1 MNKIVKNTL
10 ILTLIT
16 VIAGFLLGAVY
27 EVTKTPIAQSQ
38 ETAKKEA
45 WQAVF
50 SDVKLDDFKAED
62 VDQKAADKAVKD
74 MGVNATIDESVQQVM
89 QDMSSQQ
96 QTKTDSAAISRLQ
109 LVLRKTVRSTVYLF
123 FLSARQQVLV

>member
-16 VIAGFLLGAVY
+16 VIAGVLLGAVY

-38 ETAKKEA
+38 RRTAKKEA

-62 VDQKAADKAVKD
+62 VDQKVADKAVKD
-74 MGVNATIDESVQQVM
+74 MGVNATIDEVCTAGDAGYVI
-89 QDMSSQQ
+89 
-96 QTKTDSAAISRLQ
+96 TTTDKDGFVKAISDY
-109 LVLRKTVRSTVYLF
+109 SWY
-123 FLSARQQVLV
+123 

>member
-16 VIAGFLLGAVY
+16 VIAGFLLGVVY

-50 SDVKLDDFKAED
+50 SDVKLDD
-62 VDQKAADKAVKD
+62 
-74 MGVNATIDESVQQVM
+74 
-89 QDMSSQQ
+89 
-96 QTKTDSAAISRLQ
+96 
-109 LVLRKTVRSTVYLF
+109 
-123 FLSARQQVLV
+123 

>member
-16 VIAGFLLGAVY
+16 VIAGVLLGAVY

-62 VDQKAADKAVKD
+62 VDQKAADKAAKAAAAKPEDEKLAKAAEVAAQ
-74 MGVNATIDESVQQVM
+74 MNA
-89 QDMSSQQ
+89 
-96 QTKTDSAAISRLQ
+96 
-109 LVLRKTVRSTVYLF
+109 
-123 FLSARQQVLV
+123 